1 MIAFDFMQDFA
12 VVVLLAAGIAWA
24 CQRVRIPVV
33 LGYLAVGIL
42 VGPHT
47 PSLPLITNA
56 DRIHTLAQLGL
67 AFLMFSI
74 GQGLRLQRLK
84 RTGLPL
90 VLATLIIAILI
101 LNTCRL
107 FGNALGWPGS
117 QSLVLAGLLMVS
129 STAIIGKSLRETHAL
144 HSSHGQTTLTVTA
157 LDDLVAMVM
166 LTVLTSLAQAGSS
179 DSVTV
184 LGTVVK
190 LQAVMISL
198 IIVALLTVPVLLR
211 TVARCLLPE
220 VQTLY
225 VVGLL
230 LVMALLSAKAGFSAA
245 LGAFLLG
252 TIVTNT
258 GLSVQVERACVG
270 LCDVFGAVF
279 FVAMGMLFD
288 FNLLLQVWPLA
299 LAVFVLAVV
308 TRVCAATL
316 ALVTIGNAA
325 GEALKSGLALT
336 AIGEF
341 SLIIA
346 LVAVEGGLA
355 PNSFYAIAVA
365 LCFLTAA
372 TTPFLIRIAPAWGD
386 WLERRQPER
395 TRLWIGLYHH
405 WIERLRHRQQTH
417 RVWGIIGPR
426 VLQIAMQ
433 VLLISGLLLLV
444 SPFYGLA
451 QRWLGR
457 DWPVTNGL
465 PVLFWFVFGLVLL
478 APLVALWRQIEATA
492 MMCAEV
498 ATPQRSR
505 LAAMRPLFKVL
516 LQTAV
521 AGAILLWLITLL
533 PLDSFSGGGAL
544 FLVASLAVLAMV
556 LWRRLIRWH
565 SRLEGELR
573 LQWADT
579 PLARLPA
586 AAGQCQG
593 LHNNWDFQASD
604 IIVRAGTRAVG
615 LKIENLPLRERF
627 RCTVMALE
635 RQGVTLPNP
644 SAETVIFPGD
654 TLLLVGREEN
664 LRGAEQWLN
673 GLEATETPKQDACDL
688 GALSLLPLAVPLV
701 SKHIGRPLAELGLGT
716 RWGVQV
722 VGIKRDGTILVSPG
736 RNATLQPG
744 DQLLVL
750 GSSDRVKELAFWLS
764 T

>member
-12 VVVLLAAGIAWA
+12 VVVLLAAGIAWV
-24 CQRVRIPVV
+24 CQRARIPVV
-33 LGYLAVGIL
+33 LGYLTVGIL

-56 DRIHTLAQLGL
+56 ERIHTLAQLGL

-74 GQGLRLQRLK
+74 GQGLRLQRLR

-107 FGNALGWPGS
+107 FGNALGWPAN

-144 HSSHGQTTLTVTA
+144 HSSHGQTTLTITA

-166 LTVLTSLAQAGSS
+166 LTVLTSLAQAGGGE
-179 DSVTV
+179 SVTV

-190 LQAVMISL
+190 LQAVMITL

-211 TVARCLLPE
+211 TAARCQLPE
-220 VQTLY
+220 VQTLF

-230 LVMALLSAKAGFSAA
+230 LGMALLSAKAGFSAA

-258 GLSVQVERACVG
+258 GLSAQVERACSG

-288 FNLLLQVWPLA
+288 FALLLQVWPLA
-299 LAVFVLAVV
+299 LGVFVLAVV
-308 TRVCAATL
+308 TRVFAATL
-316 ALVTIGNAA
+316 ALVTVGHAA
-325 GEALKSGLALT
+325 GEALKSGVSLT

-355 PNSFYAIAVA
+355 SESFYAVAVA

-395 TRLWIGLYHH
+395 TRLWIGLYHN
-405 WIERLRHRQQTH
+405 WIEQLHRRQRSRHM
-417 RVWGIIGPR
+417 WKIIGPR
-426 VLQIAMQ
+426 VVQIAMQ

-444 SPFYGLA
+444 APFYGLV

-457 DWPVTNGL
+457 DWPIPNGL
-465 PVLFWFVFGLVLL
+465 PVLFWLGFGLVLL
-478 APLVALWRQIEATA
+478 APLVALWRQIEAIA

-505 LAAMRPLFKVL
+505 LASMRPLFKVL
-516 LQTAV
+516 FQTAV
-521 AGAILLWLITLL
+521 AGTTLLWLITLL
-533 PLDSFSGGGAL
+533 PLDSFSGWGAL
-544 FLVASLAVLAMV
+544 VLVALLASATVV

-565 SRLEGELR
+565 SRLESDLR
-573 LQWADT
+573 VQLADT
-579 PLARLPA
+579 PFARLRWASLKVCAPGSFRRMTSSFAPA
-586 AAGQCQG
+586 PAPWA
-593 LHNNWDFQASD
+593 
-604 IIVRAGTRAVG
+604 
-615 LKIENLPLRERF
+615 
-627 RCTVMALE
+627 
-635 RQGVTLPNP
+635 
-644 SAETVIFPGD
+644 
-654 TLLLVGREEN
+654 
-664 LRGAEQWLN
+664 
-673 GLEATETPKQDACDL
+673 
-688 GALSLLPLAVPLV
+688 
-701 SKHIGRPLAELGLGT
+701 
-716 RWGVQV
+716 
-722 VGIKRDGTILVSPG
+722 
-736 RNATLQPG
+736 
-744 DQLLVL
+744 
-750 GSSDRVKELAFWLS
+750 
-764 T
+764 

>member
-12 VVVLLAAGIAWA
+12 VVVLLAAGIAWV
-24 CQRVRIPVV
+24 CQRARIPVV
-33 LGYLAVGIL
+33 LGYLTVGIL

-56 DRIHTLAQLGL
+56 ERIHTLAQLGL

-107 FGNALGWPGS
+107 FGNALGWPAN

-144 HSSHGQTTLTVTA
+144 HSSHGQTTLTITA

-166 LTVLTSLAQAGSS
+166 LTVLTSLAQAGGGE
-179 DSVTV
+179 SVTV

-190 LQAVMISL
+190 LQAVMITL

-211 TVARCLLPE
+211 TAARCLLPE
-220 VQTLY
+220 VQTLF

-230 LVMALLSAKAGFSAA
+230 LGMALLSAKAGFSAA

-258 GLSVQVERACVG
+258 GLSAQVERACSG

-288 FNLLLQVWPLA
+288 FALLLQVWPLA
-299 LAVFVLAVV
+299 LGVFVLAVV
-308 TRVCAATL
+308 TRVFAATL
-316 ALVTIGNAA
+316 ALVTVGHAA
-325 GEALKSGLALT
+325 GEALKSGVSLT

-355 PNSFYAIAVA
+355 SESFYAVAVA

-395 TRLWIGLYHH
+395 TRLWIGLYHN
-405 WIERLRHRQQTH
+405 WIEQLHRRQRSRHM
-417 RVWGIIGPR
+417 WKLIGPR
-426 VLQIAMQ
+426 VVQIAMQ

-444 SPFYGLA
+444 APFCGLV

-457 DWPVTNGL
+457 DWPIPNGL
-465 PVLFWFVFGLVLL
+465 PVLFWFGFGLVLL
-478 APLVALWRQIEATA
+478 APLVALWRQIEAIA

-498 ATPQRSR
+498 ATPHRSR
-505 LAAMRPLFKVL
+505 LASMRPLFKVL
-516 LQTAV
+516 FQTAV
-521 AGAILLWLITLL
+521 AGTTLLWLITLL
-533 PLDSFSGGGAL
+533 PLDSFSGWGAL
-544 FLVASLAVLAMV
+544 VLVALLASATVV

-565 SRLEGELR
+565 SRLESDLR
-573 LQWADT
+573 VQLADT
-579 PLARLPA
+579 PFARLPA
-586 AAGQCQG
+586 AVGQSQG
-593 LHNNWDFQASD
+593 LRTWEFQASD
-604 IIVRAGTRAVG
+604 IVVRAGTRAVG
-615 LKIENLPLRERF
+615 LRIEHLPLRHRF

-644 SAETVIFPGD
+644 PADTMVFPGD
-654 TLLLVGREEN
+654 TFLLVGREDN
-664 LRGAEQWLN
+664 LREAEQWLN
-673 GLEATETPKQDACDL
+673 EQQATEIPRQETCDL
-688 GALSLLPLAVPLV
+688 NTLSLMPLSVPLV
-701 SKHIGRPLAELGLGT
+701 SRHIGKPLSELELGT
-716 RWGVQV
+716 QWGVQV
-722 VGIKRDGTILVSPG
+722 VGIKRDGMTMVSPG
-736 RNATLQPG
+736 RNDTLQPG
-744 DQLLVL
+744 DHLLVL
-750 GSSDRVKELAFWLS
+750 GASDRVKELAFWFS